1 MHKTKKLLLTAVS
14 IFLPLVCTAQYNL
27 IRIDSESDAW
37 RSSQRVFFDNEMSR
51 LLMPQAT
58 AFGVKC
64 IPSFSPEW
72 TLTYDSV
79 AHVLVY
85 NKAQKS
91 VWYTTYEA
99 MHKRKTKIDKASN
112 RQIITSK
119 LRKKPKDYQAPEVDT
134 FSLAVSDDQAAMLRA
149 IWRNA
154 VYNAEDR
161 EVNILDGTKW
171 EYFID
176 GRRAKSHRDE
186 NVLVKF
192 TNELAKAVSTGN
204 DARKDSLIGSE
215 FQRVVSNLTITPQPL

>member
-1 MHKTKKLLLTAVS
+1 MDKTKKLLLAAVS
-14 IFLPLVCTAQYNL
+14 IFLPLVCTAQYKL

-51 LLMPQAT
+51 LLMPQGS

-91 VWYTTYEA
+91 IWHSTYDA
-99 MHKRKTKIDKASN
+99 MHKKKTKIDKARN
-112 RQIITSK
+112 RLITSK
-119 LRKKPKDYQAPEVDT
+119 LRKKPKNYQAPEVNT
-134 FSLAVSDDQAAMLRA
+134 CSLAVSDDQAAMLRA
-149 IWRNA
+149 IWKNA
-154 VYNAEDR
+154 VYDAEDR
-161 EVNILDGTKW
+161 EVSILDGTKW

-176 GRRAKSHRDE
+176 GRRAKSHRSE

-192 TNELAKAVSTGN
+192 TNELTKAVSTGN
-204 DARKDSLIGSE
+204 AARKDSLIGSE
-215 FQRVVSNLTITPQPL
+215 FQRVVSDLTITPQPL

>member
-1 MHKTKKLLLTAVS
+1 
-14 IFLPLVCTAQYNL
+14 
-27 IRIDSESDAW
+27 
-37 RSSQRVFFDNEMSR
+37 
-51 LLMPQAT
+51 
-58 AFGVKC
+58 
-64 IPSFSPEW
+64 
-72 TLTYDSV
+72 
-79 AHVLVY
+79 
-85 NKAQKS
+85 
-91 VWYTTYEA
+91 

-119 LRKKPKDYQAPEVDT
+119 LRKKPKNYQAPEVNT
-134 FSLAVSDDQAAMLRA
+134 FSLAISDDQAAMLRA
-149 IWRNA
+149 IWKNA